1 MCCVRSAPCGGTAAT
16 DWLPSAAPPGSGYKS
31 VAVANQV
38 PPPASPRVAAW
49 EPDVRR
55 TLGLKRSATV
65 LSERVAERLWADILS
80 GVYGPGQ
87 RLTEQ
92 MLSERLGVSRGPVRE
107 ALRMLETDRVVTL
120 KPRRG
125 AYVRSLSSEEF
136 LGIAQVRASLLG
148 LAARL
153 FAERATDGEI
163 AELGRQALRMTDLA
177 ETAPPEEYTQITYRL
192 SLDMVK
198 GSRNSELISIL
209 RALSNRTLR
218 YTYLG
223 LLSKGQRRES
233 ARNWRILSQA
243 IERREADRAEAL
255 LRGTIERAGECILRQ
270 LEGAEAITPVP
281 VEGS

>member
-1 MCCVRSAPCGGTAAT
+1 MWGVRAAT
-16 DWLPSAAPPGSGYKS
+16 CGVNPATESLASAALPGS
-31 VAVANQV
+31 VCQNFAVANQIL
-38 PPPASPRVAAW
+38 PPASPRVAAW

-87 RLTEQ
+87 RLTEE

-148 LAARL
+148 LAAKL

-163 AELGRQALRMTDLA
+163 AELVRQALRMTDLA
-177 ETAPPEEYTQITYRL
+177 ETAAPEEYTQITYRL

-198 GSRNSELISIL
+198 GSRNPELISIL

-223 LLSKGQRRES
+223 LLSKGQRCES

-255 LRGTIERAGECILRQ
+255 LRGTIERAGESILRQ

-281 VEGS
+281 ADGS